1 MSVAVQPGASVVR
14 VARHG
19 PDGAVRVVEV
29 PVEPGVPLPLLLR
42 GLLDGDVVP
51 VHGDAA
57 AALLAAGRSVLVVDV
72 GAAGTVVSRVH
83 GGRVVARR
91 TAPGGER
98 FDRTVA
104 ALVVACDPTWA
115 GDGGLLAEAR
125 RVREAL
131 SLRPEVPLRTP
142 VRSAG
147 CGGAG
152 RPDHRACGE
161 PDPTGGVLTAA
172 EVREA
177 LGGPWDGIVAVA
189 RETAGVPAVPVLLA
203 GGGARSP
210 DLAERFD
217 AAGFADVTVLPRPDA
232 AAVLCALGPPDGA
245 GAAPAARTPVQWL
258 PPVPRRA
265 RRPGWA
271 GLAVV
276 GAALVLGVLHLLGTL
291 LVPAAP
297 DLPTG
302 MLAQYGYRLAVP
314 EGWAHTGG
322 LPERRRS
329 LLTPAAA
336 PDGSDL
342 IAVESTP
349 LGYDADAE
357 PGRAAAE
364 LRAEFDAAGPD
375 LSAYDPAAHV
385 RGRAVTAYRERDGAT
400 EVRWYVVLDGDTQ
413 LSVGCRHTPAGR
425 DTVLAA
431 CEQVVGSIRGDR

>member
-1 MSVAVQPGASVVR
+1 MRVAVQPGAAVVR
-14 VARHG
+14 VARPG
-19 PDGAVRVVEV
+19 PDGVARVVEV
-29 PVEPGVPLPLLLR
+29 PVEPGVALPLLLR
-42 GLLDGDVVP
+42 GLLDGEVVP
-51 VHGDAA
+51 VRGDGAA
-57 AALLAAGRSVLVVDV
+57 VLLAAGRSVLVVDI
-72 GAAGTVVSRVH
+72 GATGTVVSRVH

-91 TAPGGER
+91 TAPGGEHC
-98 FDRTVA
+98 DRAVA
-104 ALVVACDPTWA
+104 ALLMARDPTWA
-115 GDGGLLAEAR
+115 GDGCLLAEAR

-131 SLRPEVPLRTP
+131 SLRPEAP
-142 VRSAG
+142 VR
-147 CGGAG
+147 G
-152 RPDHRACGE
+152 RA
-161 PDPTGGVLTAA
+161 GVLTAA
-172 EVREA
+172 EAREA

-189 RETAGVPAVPVLLA
+189 RETAGGPVVPVLLA

-217 AAGFADVTVLPRPDA
+217 AAGFADVTVLPRPAA
-232 AAVLCALGPPDGA
+232 AAVLRALEPPATGVPA
-245 GAAPAARTPVQWL
+245 VRAPVRWL

-265 RRPGWA
+265 RRPGRA

-276 GAALVLGVLHLLGTL
+276 GAAVVLGALHLLGTL
-291 LVPAAP
+291 LGPAAP

-314 EGWAHTGG
+314 DGWAHTGG

-329 LLTPAAA
+329 LLTPTAA

-349 LGYDADAE
+349 LGYDAGAE

-375 LSAYDPAAHV
+375 LSGYDPGVHV
-385 RGRAVTAYRERDGAT
+385 RGRAVTGYRERDEDT

-431 CEQVVGSIRGDR
+431 CEQVVASIRSDR